1 MEDENGSELRIVSG
15 SFADPYI
22 LVLRDDSSV
31 IILQA
36 DANGE
41 MEEIDRGDAL
51 LSTKWLSGCIH
62 QSPTTGDKALAYLLS
77 AEGGLHVRLGFSLPS
92 EF

>member
-1 MEDENGSELRIVSG
+1 MEDENGSELRIISA

-22 LVLRDDSSV
+22 LVIRDDSSV

-41 MEEIDRGDAL
+41 MEEIDRGDTL

-62 QSPTTGDKALAYLLS
+62 QSPSTGDKALAYLLT
-77 AEGGLHVRLGFSLPS
+77 AEGGLHVRH
-92 EF
+92 